1 MTGRYTPYP
10 GGPSAEGGGAAP
22 LWRQRPGAEEVPVS
36 ATLGRRPRLRIRRSG
51 PWRPRC
57 LGKGLRRWGGRGGVL
72 EPAGRKR
79 ARQAA
84 LDVEGPRGLE
94 AAASVSRGGRD
105 FAREAGS
112 PGLVW

>member
-1 MTGRYTPYP
+1 M
-10 GGPSAEGGGAAP
+10 
-22 LWRQRPGAEEVPVS
+22 
-36 ATLGRRPRLRIRRSG
+36 
-51 PWRPRC
+51 
-57 LGKGLRRWGGRGGVL
+57 L

-112 PGLVW
+112 PGLVWGGRRRPREERPGTVAGQGLAPAGR